1 MGENRDSFTTYFRHE
16 ESVKTISMSRMRLGA
31 RRLFGLAVVSG
42 LLVSGLLQAA
52 QMQRDPN
59 QAAKVLS
66 RVLPQMHLSRK
77 PFDDALAQAALD
89 LYINMLDFDHTFFLQ
104 SDVDAFRRNA
114 SRLDD
119 SLRDGDVELAFEIY
133 DVLKARVSNRVEFV
147 DRALKEG
154 FDLNTS
160 ETYEWK
166 RKNAPWPKDE
176 KAWEELWRKK
186 VQNEYVTRLVIARV
200 STNAQD
206 TAAEPTPDGAEESP
220 SDKKLSPE
228 EQIRKAYRQYLT
240 VLNDNDPEWV
250 LEQYLT
256 AFARAY
262 DPHTDYMSKSN
273 AEDFD
278 IGMTLSLTGIGAL
291 LTTEDGAAKIERLI
305 PGGPAEK
312 DGRLKPGDKIIAVA
326 QGDGEPVDVLHWPLS
341 RTVRLIRGAKGSKVV
356 LTVVR
361 ASDPTGG
368 TIEKIDLIRDEVRLE
383 EQAAKSEVRE
393 WRDEKTGQTYKF
405 GVIYLPEF
413 YSDAGTKKD
422 GREAVRSSAK
432 DVKRELQKLKAEKV
446 QGVVLD
452 LRNNGGGLLSE
463 AIDTTGLF
471 IDSGPVVQVQSRAG
485 LRVLTDDDP
494 ECVYEGPLVVLV
506 NRQTASASE
515 ILAGALQDYGRA
527 IVVGDRKTHGKGTV
541 QSLMTL
547 RNDKPDLGTLKITT
561 ATFHRIDGA
570 STQLRGIE
578 PDISLPSVLDALE
591 MGEESLPY
599 ALPWTRVYPSLYRRS
614 AELNI
619 LMPEIKERAKERQE
633 KEAQYRTYLKLVE
646 RISERQRSGSLPLNL
661 EVRIKM
667 AEEERQLQGLL
678 KEMAASGGSEPD
690 SKLAQDI
697 VLQEGFRVLSD
708 WVVFRQAAERLAA
721 SAQNPRGV
729 DAVP

>member
-1 MGENRDSFTTYFRHE
+1 MEGSVNTSVRNRMGSW
-16 ESVKTISMSRMRLGA
+16 A
-31 RRLFGLAVVSG
+31 RRFVLWAAICGLAVAG
-42 LLVSGLLQAA
+42 LLHGAQAPDN
-52 QMQRDPN
+52 RD
-59 QAAKVLS
+59 QAAKILS
-66 RVLPQMHLSRK
+66 RILPQMHLSRK

-104 SDVDAFRRNA
+104 SDVDGFRQHVPH
-114 SRLDD
+114 LDD
-119 SLRDGDVELAFEIY
+119 DVRDGKVDLAFEIY
-133 DVLKARVSNRVEFV
+133 DTFKSRVSNRVAFV
-147 DRALKEG
+147 DDVLNKG
-154 FDLNTS
+154 FDLDTS
-160 ETYEWK
+160 ETYPWK
-166 RKNAPWPKDE
+166 RKDAPWPKDTKE
-176 KAWEELWRKK
+176 WDDLWRKK
-186 VQNEYVTRLVIARV
+186 VQNEYVTRLVIASV
-200 STNAQD
+200 STNTPNG
-206 TAAEPTPDGAEESP
+206 TADLPPDAEEENAP
-220 SDKKLSPE
+220 SDAKLSPE

-250 LEQYLT
+250 VEQFLT

-326 QGDGEPVDVLHWPLS
+326 QGDGEPVDVLHWPLR
-341 RTVRLIRGAKGSKVV
+341 RTVRLIRGPKGSKVV

-393 WRDEKTGQTYKF
+393 WRDERTGQTYKF
-405 GVIYLPEF
+405 GIIYLPEF

-422 GREAVRSSAK
+422 SRESERSSAK
-432 DVKRELQKLKAEKV
+432 DVKRELLKLKAAGV

-485 LRVLTDDDP
+485 LRILTDDDP

-527 IVVGDRKTHGKGTV
+527 IIVGDKKTHGKGTV
-541 QSLMTL
+541 QSLTAL
-547 RNDKPDLGTLKITT
+547 RNDKPDLGSLKVTT
-561 ATFHRIDGA
+561 ATFHRIDGV
-570 STQLRGIE
+570 STQLRGVT
-578 PDISLPSVLDALE
+578 PDIALPSVFDALE

-599 ALPWTRVYPSLYRRS
+599 ALSWTRVYPSLYRRS
-614 AELNI
+614 AELDI
-619 LMPEIKERAKERQE
+619 IMPEIKERAKDRQE
-633 KEAQYRTYLKLVE
+633 KDPRYATYLKLVE
-646 RISERQRSGSLPLNL
+646 RISERQRSSEIPLNL
-661 EVRIKM
+661 KTRIKM
-667 AEEERQLQGLL
+667 AQEERDLQRVL
-678 KEMAASGGSEPD
+678 KEMFSTNDADAD
-690 SKLAQDI
+690 NKLAQDI
-697 VLQEGFRVLSD
+697 VLQEGLRVLTD
-708 WVVFRQAAERLAA
+708 WVSFRQAAERLAA
-721 SAQNPRGV
+721 SAHTNRTV
-729 DAVP
+729 HAVP